1 MKYNKLFIPM
11 RTVFQLQKNAS
22 LLVIVIKSATVG
34 GTKSEHMMKVVEE
47 FKSKLS
53 KFGGFFNL
61 IEVDGRTTRNKVRR
75 AVGKFA
81 KHKSTEKFL
90 LIMGHGTVDHLPGNI
105 WLRYV
110 G

>member
-53 KFGGFFNL
+53 
-61 IEVDGRTTRNKVRR
+61 
-75 AVGKFA
+75 
-81 KHKSTEKFL
+81 
-90 LIMGHGTVDHLPGNI
+90 
-105 WLRYV
+105 RY
-110 G
+110 

>member
-1 MKYNKLFIPM
+1 M
-11 RTVFQLQKNAS
+11 
-22 LLVIVIKSATVG
+22 
-34 GTKSEHMMKVVEE
+34 
-47 FKSKLS
+47 
-53 KFGGFFNL
+53 
-61 IEVDGRTTRNKVRR
+61 IEVDGRTTGNKVRR